1 MAFNLADMVNKRPK
15 QVQQE
20 NTSDTVYRD
29 VFKLVPSK
37 ENFYGTDPDRLQG
50 LKNSIQL
57 FGVMQDVLIE
67 DVNGEDHIISG
78 HCRTM
83 CCRMLVEEGH
93 EEFRKINCKYTT
105 VKDDTRKMFL
115 EDGEEDHETTQLL
128 EKLAV
133 IQANRFREKTDWEKM
148 KEALE
153 TEEIIKGLRE
163 LTELKGKT
171 RDMVRETIG
180 VSGTQMERYHAVQ
193 KKLSP
198 EWMKEFQSAKINITV
213 ARELADL
220 DETYQ
225 KKAMEHYEDHDGITG
240 AEIKAFKSLQENNR
254 DIPGQFTIEQAIGQ
268 QRPPENDTPVQPE
281 LQIERLFEALNKGE
295 KERVLKCDTRMAAY
309 LISIR
314 YRDVRIRN
322 GHFNYQA
329 SKEGIT
335 FNPDSIMQSSL
346 TWNELSEEL
355 VKRFGK
361 KQKPVRIVSIDA
373 PEKTGKKETN
383 SGKCIHREGFN
394 CTLSEAQK
402 VAEGSGENCN
412 EKCCWNC
419 KKHGDCG
426 YECNSSAHRP
436 IEQPEQKEKTEPAK
450 CITGQS
456 GSGQCGAAAY
466 CDKGYNCCAQC
477 PDDCNGRCGW
487 IESCQPAAEPQDEKQ
502 QSTLTETEAVKALL
516 EKYPNKLKTIMR
528 ICRKYKKDG
537 EAAKETQK
545 KIAPYG
551 WSSIAGSEVE
561 YTFMGFAEGLEITVK
576 KEKVKMKYGRL
587 IAEAKNLYN
596 PFSPEFDTEEDHSGE
611 DTEMASKTQIPETW
625 PEYLKDIP
633 IPTDTA
639 LASYL
644 YDQERD
650 LKQILDIEKEEPG
663 LPYMTIMQQQM
674 VVAGLRLLQNCVKSM
689 KEPEQPPLPEMKNND
704 QRKEWLR
711 NHKAWGLWYTDPHT
725 EARYYKYDF
734 DNGARL
740 IAEEYDPEPKDENSW
755 WVPTES
761 CYLHLVGGPEP
772 ERAGGVPKW
781 TYHPKYNKFPNS
793 ETELIEFL
801 KEIQK

>member
-1 MAFNLADMVNKRPK
+1 MAKFDLKGILS
-15 QVQQE
+15 QE
-20 NTSDTVYRD
+20 SRKEMDLPEQRIVYRSPED
-29 VFKLVPSK
+29 LLPDK
-37 ENFYGTDPDRLQG
+37 ENFYNTEDIADLKESIRSLGLLQA
-50 LKNSIQL
+50 L
-57 FGVMQDVLIE
+57 LIE
-67 DVNGEDHIISG
+67 KRDDKDYIIAG
-78 HCRTM
+78 HRRQK
-83 CCRMLVEEGH
+83 CCLELLNEGD
-93 EEFRKINCKYTT
+93 ERFRKIPCVYTVGT
-105 VKDDTRKMFL
+105 NMDVEDDDITR
-115 EDGEEDHETTQLL
+115 QI
-128 EKLAV
+128 KL
-133 IQANRFREKTDWEKM
+133 IQANSYRKKTGWEEM
-148 KEALE
+148 TEALKMVDLVQE
-153 TEEIIKGLRE
+153 LRKKTEMEGKSRDIAAGLLGTSSTQIGRYKSIRTNLSDDFMRAFKENNISLSIAEE
-163 LTELKGKT
+163 LSRLKL
-171 RDMVRETIG
+171 E
-180 VSGTQMERYHAVQ
+180 
-193 KKLSP
+193 
-198 EWMKEFQSAKINITV
+198 
-213 ARELADL
+213 
-220 DETYQ
+220 YQ
-225 KKAMEHYEDHDGITG
+225 RQAWEHYTERGSITLP
-240 AEIKAFKSLQENNR
+240 EVKAFRDLQEEHR
-254 DIPGQFTIEQAIGQ
+254 DIPGQLTLEEATRQ
-268 QRPPENDTPVQPE
+268 QKPPEDETVISPE
-281 LQIERLFEALNKGE
+281 LQIERFYEALNRTD
-295 KERVLKCDTRMAAY
+295 KERVKKCDSQMVPQ
-309 LISIR
+309 LLFIR
-314 YRDVRIRN
+314 YSIVRIRN
-322 GHFNYQA
+322 GFFNYQG

-335 FNPDSIMQSSL
+335 FNPGSRL
-346 TWNELSEEL
+346 EYFLNWNDFAKELIS
-355 VKRFGK
+355 RFGK
-361 KQKPVRIVSIDA
+361 KKPVKMASVVEEE
-373 PEKTGKKETN
+373 PEN
-383 SGKCIHREGFN
+383 N
-394 CTLSEAQK
+394 M
-402 VAEGSGENCN
+402 
-412 EKCCWNC
+412 
-419 KKHGDCG
+419 
-426 YECNSSAHRP
+426 P
-436 IEQPEQKEKTEPAK
+436 EPAK

-466 CDKGYNCCAQC
+466 CGKGYNCCSQC

-487 IESCQPAAEPQDEKQ
+487 IESCQPAAETPDEKQ
-502 QSTLTETEAVKALL
+502 QSTLTETEAVKALF
-516 EKYPNKLKTIMR
+516 EKYPNKLKIIMR

-545 KIAPYG
+545 KMAPHG

-561 YTFMGFAEGLEITVK
+561 YTFMSFAAGLEITVK

-587 IAEAKNLYN
+587 ITEAKKLYN
-596 PFSPEFDTEEDHSGE
+596 PFSPEFDTEKDHSGE

-633 IPTDTA
+633 VPTETA

>member
-115 EDGEEDHETTQLL
+115 EDGKEDHETTQLL

-198 EWMKEFQSAKINITV
+198 EWMKEFQSTKINITV

-254 DIPGQFTIEQAIGQ
+254 DIPEQFTIEQATGQ

-281 LQIERLFEALNKGE
+281 LQIERFFEALNKGE
-295 KERVLKCDTRMAAY
+295 RERVLKCDTRMAAY

-322 GHFNYQA
+322 GHFNYQTG
-329 SKEGIT
+329 KEGIV
-335 FNPDSIMQSSL
+335 FNPDDTMQHTL
-346 TWNELSEEL
+346 TWNELAEEL

-361 KQKPVRIVSIDA
+361 KQKPVKMASIDA
-373 PEKTGKKETN
+373 PERPEKNN
-383 SGKCIHREGFN
+383 SRKCIHRDGYN
-394 CTLSEAQK
+394 CTLSGAK
-402 VAEGSGENCN
+402 KAAAGDGIICIGT
-412 EKCCWNC
+412 CCWNC
-419 KKHGDCG
+419 EDHSECG

-436 IEQPEQKEKTEPAK
+436 EEPEK
-450 CITGQS
+450 
-456 GSGQCGAAAY
+456 
-466 CDKGYNCCAQC
+466 
-477 PDDCNGRCGW
+477 
-487 IESCQPAAEPQDEKQ
+487 SCFSAAEAPDNKQ
-502 QSTLTETEAVKALL
+502 QEHIVED
-516 EKYPNKLKTIMR
+516 NKTPEN
-528 ICRKYKKDG
+528 DSV
-537 EAAKETQK
+537 EVN
-545 KIAPYG
+545 KIAEC
-551 WSSIAGSEVE
+551 SS
-561 YTFMGFAEGLEITVK
+561 
-576 KEKVKMKYGRL
+576 
-587 IAEAKNLYN
+587 
-596 PFSPEFDTEEDHSGE
+596 DT
-611 DTEMASKTQIPETW
+611 
-625 PEYLKDIP
+625 
-633 IPTDTA
+633 
-639 LASYL
+639 
-644 YDQERD
+644 
-650 LKQILDIEKEEPG
+650 
-663 LPYMTIMQQQM
+663 
-674 VVAGLRLLQNCVKSM
+674 
-689 KEPEQPPLPEMKNND
+689 LPEMKNND
-704 QRKEWLR
+704 QRKAWLR
-711 NHKAWGLWYTDPHT
+711 AYKDWGLWYEDKNIGVK
-725 EARYYKYDF
+725 YYKYDF
-734 DNGARL
+734 QNGARL
-740 IAEEYDPEPKDENSW
+740 IVEEYAPDPGEQKSW
-755 WVPTES
+755 WVSRMTET
-761 CYLHLVGGPEP
+761 YYMHLVGGPEP
-772 ERAGGVPKW
+772 DRVGGVPKW
-781 TYHPKYNKFPNS
+781 TYHARYDKFPNS
-793 ETELIEFL
+793 ETELCEFL
-801 KEIQK
+801 KGLQK

>member
-1 MAFNLADMVNKRPK
+1 MAKFDLKGMLSERSTKEMDIPEQK
-15 QVQQE
+15 
-20 NTSDTVYRD
+20 TVYRNPED
-29 VFKLVPSK
+29 LIPS
-37 ENFYGTDPDRLQG
+37 EDNFYSTEDTEKLKQSIKCLGILQP
-50 LKNSIQL
+50 L
-57 FGVMQDVLIE
+57 LIE
-67 DVNGEDHIISG
+67 NRDGKDYIIAG
-78 HCRTM
+78 HSRRK
-83 CCRMLVEEGH
+83 CCLELIEEG
-93 EEFRKINCKYTT
+93 EERFRKVPCVYKPKIE
-105 VKDDTRKMFL
+105 L
-115 EDGEEDHETTQLL
+115 PGEEDEIIRKILI
-128 EKLAV
+128 
-133 IQANRFREKTDWEKM
+133 IQSNTYREKSDWEKM
-148 KEALE
+148 MESLKMESLVKE
-153 TEEIIKGLRE
+153 LRE
-163 LTELKGKT
+163 KTELEGKT
-171 RDMVRETIG
+171 REIVSDLIG
-180 VSGTQMERYHAVQ
+180 VSSTQIGRYHSISSNLSERLMEAFRQ
-193 KKLSP
+193 SKLNISTAA
-198 EWMKEFQSAKINITV
+198 ELAGLNEKYQTEACKILEETGQVTLNAAKLLK
-213 ARELADL
+213 AQQEQERELPGQMTIEEALHPAKLQEIDTVIPVDIQIDRFYESL
-220 DETYQ
+220 RKNVETYIRQ
-225 KKAMEHYEDHDGITG
+225 SDRNM
-240 AEIKAFKSLQENNR
+240 
-254 DIPGQFTIEQAIGQ
+254 TIYM
-268 QRPPENDTPVQPE
+268 
-281 LQIERLFEALNKGE
+281 LSALYGSV
-295 KERVLKCDTRMAAY
+295 RV
-309 LISIR
+309 
-314 YRDVRIRN
+314 RN
-322 GHFNYQA
+322 GHLNYQGQ
-329 SKEGIT
+329 KEGVL
-335 FNPDSIMQSSL
+335 FNGGSDQ
-346 TWNELSEEL
+346 EEL
-355 VKRFGK
+355 VLWKDFSERLIKKYGK
-361 KQKPVRIVSIDA
+361 KQKQVKTASVVEKE
-373 PEKTGKKETN
+373 PEN
-383 SGKCIHREGFN
+383 N
-394 CTLSEAQK
+394 M
-402 VAEGSGENCN
+402 
-412 EKCCWNC
+412 
-419 KKHGDCG
+419 
-426 YECNSSAHRP
+426 P
-436 IEQPEQKEKTEPAK
+436 EPAK

-487 IESCQPAAEPQDEKQ
+487 IESCQPAAEPQDGKQ

-545 KIAPYG
+545 KMAPYG
-551 WSSIAGSEVE
+551 WSSIAGSEVG
-561 YTFMGFAEGLEITVK
+561 YTFMGFAAGLEITVK

-663 LPYMTIMQQQM
+663 LPHMTIMQQQM
-674 VVAGLRLLQNCVKSM
+674 VVAGLRILQNYIENT

-711 NHKAWGLWYTDPHT
+711 NYKSWGLWYIDSHT

-781 TYHPKYNKFPNS
+781 THHSKYNKFPNS